1 MWASFAVTP
10 MSRSWSGLS
19 SDSARR
25 DRFRADHFV
34 TNTATLIAICAATGR
49 TGWLVRKPRSEGG
62 VWITLVMVMLT

>member
-34 TNTATLIAICAATGR
+34 TNTATLMAICAATGR
-49 TGWLVRKPRSEGG
+49 TGWLVRTRPMGHPGFR
-62 VWITLVMVMLT
+62 VMLT